1 MKFYGKVIQLEF
13 MQLNNKQRMW
23 QKIMRWEVQYPEPKG
38 PAPFDNYDL
47 IVCLGFAY
55 GYTMSI
61 LGMDF
66 VFFII
71 IELLWGWFTMKRVKR

>member
-1 MKFYGKVIQLEF
+1 
-13 MQLNNKQRMW
+13 MW
-23 QKIMRWEVQYPEPKG
+23 QKIMRWEVQYPEPKA

-61 LGMDF
+61 LNVDF
-66 VFFII
+66 VLFII
-71 IELLWGWFTMKRVKR
+71 IGLLWGWFTRERVKR

>member
-1 MKFYGKVIQLEF
+1 
-13 MQLNNKQRMW
+13 
-23 QKIMRWEVQYPEPKG
+23 MRWEVQYPEPKG

-61 LGMDF
+61 QGMDF
-66 VFFII
+66 VLFII
-71 IELLWGWFTMKRVKR
+71 IELLWGWFQKERVKR

>member
-1 MKFYGKVIQLEF
+1 
-13 MQLNNKQRMW
+13 
-23 QKIMRWEVQYPEPKG
+23 MRWEVQYPEPKA

-61 LGMDF
+61 VNFDIVL
-66 VFFII
+66 FII
-71 IELLWGWFTMKRVKR
+71 IGLLWGWFVKERVRR